1 MNRKWTIL
9 AALTVILLSAYAP
22 PPTPEKVVET
32 VVVTKVVEKVVEK
45 PVEIVVTPTPVP
57 PAPLPDVIKVGCY
70 EPMTGAMAAGG
81 EMTWDGVKLA
91 NKLKAEV
98 LGKPVEVVLVD
109 NKSDKTEAATAMSR
123 LIEAEKVVGV
133 IGSYGSSLSMAG
145 GEVSEKAGIPVV
157 GCSPTNPLVTKG
169 KKYYVRACFIDP
181 FQGAVMAR
189 YAVDEL
195 GAKTA
200 AIIQDVA
207 QDYSVGL
214 SAYFRDKFLEL
225 TGDPKSIVAFTSY
238 QTGDTDFTAQLTYAI
253 GKNPDVI
260 FSSGYYGEAALL
272 CKQARE
278 LGYKGALLG
287 GDAWDAPELI
297 EIGGDAVEGVAFSTH
312 YDPKGAITPASA
324 KFVEA
329 FKAEYGREPD
339 AFGALGYDAYMLL
352 LDAIERAGSV
362 DGKAIADALHATKGF
377 EGVTGWITLDENG
390 DAVKSAVIKTVK
402 NGKFEFLTTVEPF

>member
-1 MNRKWTIL
+1 MFTTRNKKWAISVTLMIAVL
-9 AALTVILLSAYAP
+9 LLSTCAP
-22 PPTPEKVVET
+22 APEKVVET
-32 VVVTKVVEKVVEK
+32 VEVTKEVVKEV
-45 PVEIVVTPTPVP
+45 VVTPTPVP
-57 PAPLPDVIKVGCY
+57 PAPVPDVIKIGVY

-81 EMTWDGVKLA
+81 QMTLDGITLA
-91 NKLKAEV
+91 NKMKAEV
-98 LGKPVEVVLVD
+98 LGKPVEIVVVD

-133 IGSYGSSLSMAG
+133 VGSYGSSLSMAG

-169 KKYYVRACFIDP
+169 KEYYVRACFIDP
-181 FQGAVMAR
+181 FQGAVMAK

-214 SAYFRDKFLEL
+214 SAFFRDGFIQL

-238 QTGDTDFTAQLTYAI
+238 QTGDADFTAQLTYAI
-253 GKNPDVI
+253 AQNPDVI

-278 LGYKGALLG
+278 LGYEGALLG

-297 EIGGDAVEGVAFSTH
+297 QIGGEAVEGVAFSTH

-324 KFVEA
+324 EFVEA
-329 FKAEYGREPD
+329 FKAEYDREPD
-339 AFGALGYDAYMLL
+339 AFAALGYDAYMLL

-362 DGKAIADALHATKGF
+362 DGKAIADALHSTDKF
-377 EGVTGWITLDENG
+377 EGVTGWITLDESG

-402 NGKFEFLTTVEPF
+402 DGKFEYLTSVEPF